1 MCDGCMA
8 NLGHPPPVA
17 VCEHSAAMLAL
28 PSPPSPH
35 TYAPPSPPYAHTL
48 WWGAA
53 TIRAGHADTAHLH
66 LLIKPIV
73 TGHGSSGRR
82 STGRGG
88 SCAAGRQLQHML
100 RRRHNVGVAPR
111 KASHEQQ
118 TAKPS
123 STTHQENQGWLVR
136 RLPRN
141 FGGVIILGE
150 LIGRVFVSMCTG
162 RVAFSVRTT
171 EAQHI
176 YFNRAAR
183 S

>member
-1 MCDGCMA
+1 MN
-8 NLGHPPPVA
+8 NLVPSMERDIEPHVRRVHGELGAPPPVA

-66 LLIKPIV
+66 LLINIIS
-73 TGHGSSGRR
+73 GGSGRR

-123 STTHQENQGWLVR
+123 STTHHDRPDGVWPA
-136 RLPRN
+136 LPQPDAWGLKRKKDAPSEWYISEYLTR
-141 FGGVIILGE
+141 GAC
-150 LIGRVFVSMCTG
+150 RP
-162 RVAFSVRTT
+162 R
-171 EAQHI
+171 
-176 YFNRAAR
+176 
-183 S
+183 

>member
-1 MCDGCMA
+1 MPACEGQTVGVLRVWHEQPRPDSSRVWRERSNRMCDGCMA
-8 NLGHPPPVA
+8 NLGRPPAPVA

-35 TYAPPSPPYAHTL
+35 PYAPPFPPYAHTL

-66 LLIKPIV
+66 LLIKPII

-123 STTHQENQGWLVR
+123 STTHHDRPDGVWPALLQVR
-136 RLPRN
+136 MRR
-141 FGGVIILGE
+141 
-150 LIGRVFVSMCTG
+150 
-162 RVAFSVRTT
+162 
-171 EAQHI
+171 
-176 YFNRAAR
+176 
-183 S
+183 